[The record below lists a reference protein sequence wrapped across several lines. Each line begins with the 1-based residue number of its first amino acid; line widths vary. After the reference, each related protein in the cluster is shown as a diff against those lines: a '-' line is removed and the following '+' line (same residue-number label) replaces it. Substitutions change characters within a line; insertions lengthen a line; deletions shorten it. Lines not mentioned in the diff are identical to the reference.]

1 MFLVQRYLFSFAFS
15 DKLKVLASDSEADS
29 FLMEPTQSEKSPDNV
44 KKIGVK
50 TLSTPIK
57 CEENSRTEKSSCAAG
72 LNRIRHQVMKTFA
85 DEDGFMGKVNFSET
99 IVNSGQ
105 LCG

>member
-1 MFLVQRYLFSFAFS
+1 MFLVQKYLFSFAFS

-85 DEDGFMGKVNFSET
+85 DEDGFMGKLFRNY
-99 IVNSGQ
+99 
-105 LCG
+105 C